1 MDVLMLLVALS
12 QAPRR
17 VAPDAPSAVQP
28 VYREIKAGEERV
40 EGLLQRVECPPG
52 RPVTFV
58 VKLKDRVVKYQAP
71 RLDAVEYIA
80 HTPDFRGPMSCGG
93 PKFSNPLMRNRRRG
107 LGPDARSNRRNPP
120 LPRSLRPAHRQSPAY
135 RG

>member
-1 MDVLMLLVALS
+1 MSLLMLLLALS

-17 VAPDAPSAVQP
+17 VAPDAPSVVQP
-28 VYREIKAGEERV
+28 IYREIKAGEERV

-58 VKLKDRVVKYQAP
+58 VKLKDRVAKYQAP
-71 RLDAVEYIA
+71 RLDAVDYIA

-93 PKFSNPLMRNRRRG
+93 RMAGDRVFLTWKKVGAVSQAVAVEF
-107 LGPDARSNRRNPP
+107 
-120 LPRSLRPAHRQSPAY
+120 LPRK
-135 RG
+135 